1 MPASR
6 ILGPDGQPM
15 TKEDLTREIASVSVS
30 GIRRRYQD
38 AIAAG
43 LNPDRLKSVLRAAND
58 GNAHAQLTL
67 AEEMEERDPHYAA
80 VLGVRKR
87 AVLGLERLVESASD
101 DSADVQLADAVRD
114 YLVNTPVFGRLLASL
129 LDAIG
134 KGYSA
139 VEVRWDT
146 TQTPWAPRNGRTR
159 LETAY
164 TWRDPRFFTYDRATG
179 RELRLLD
186 DTAPVEG
193 LPLPPYRFVIHE
205 PAIKMGLPIRGGLAR
220 LAATACMV
228 SMLNLSDWLSLAE
241 IFGLPMRLGRY
252 PDRYAMSNSKEA
264 TDAINELKNAVFDLG
279 TDAGAVLPESLKIE
293 FQSAVAGVGGA
304 DLFSGLADYLQK
316 LISKAVLGRSDAA
329 DATPGKLGGETASSE
344 VRRDI
349 LESDAEELQATIN
362 GQLVRPFIDLNFG
375 QQARYPAFKLL
386 VPNQE
391 DLTVLVTMLEK
402 MVPLGMEVEQSVIR
416 DKWGLPDP
424 AKGAKL
430 LGVKTDIPP
439 VIPAT
444 NRAANRA
451 QTPTDAGG
459 ATTDPT
465 APLVDRMD
473 AEAEPLIDALLQPVR
488 DLMQSSGSLEGFRD
502 ALLGMYPSIPPNA
515 LASLMGQALAVAEAT
530 GRFEAQP

>member
-6 ILGPDGQPM
+6 ILGPDGQPI
-15 TKEDLTREIASVSVS
+15 TKADLTREIASVSVS
-30 GIRRRYQD
+30 GTRRLYQD
-38 AIAAG
+38 SIAAG
-43 LNPDRLKSVLRAAND
+43 LTPDRLKSVLRAAND
-58 GNAHAQLTL
+58 GNAHAFLTL

-101 DSADVQLADAVRD
+101 DPADIQLADAVRD
-114 YLVNTPVFGRLLASL
+114 YLVNPPIFGRLLVSL

-134 KGYSA
+134 KGYSV

-164 TWRDPRFFTYDRATG
+164 TWRDQRFFTYDRGTG

-193 LPLPPYRFVIHE
+193 LPLPPYRFVVHE

-228 SMLNLSDWLSLAE
+228 STLNLSDWLSLAE

-252 PDRYAMSNSKEA
+252 PDRYAMNGSKEA
-264 TDAINELKNAVFDLG
+264 ADAINELKNAVFSLG

-304 DLFSGLADYLQK
+304 DLYSGLADYLQK
-316 LISKAVLGRSDAA
+316 LVSKAVLGRSDAA
-329 DATPGKLGGETASSE
+329 DATPGKLGGETAQSE

-349 LESDAEELQATIN
+349 LESDAEELQSTIN
-362 GQLVRPFIDLNFG
+362 DQLVRPFIDLNFG
-375 QQARYPAFKLL
+375 QQDRYPAFKLL
-386 VPNQE
+386 VPDQE
-391 DLTVLVTMLEK
+391 DLAGLVDMLSK
-402 MVPLGMEVEQSVIR
+402 LVPLGLEVEQSVIR

-430 LGVKTDIPP
+430 LGVKADIPP
-439 VIPAT
+439 VIPAM

-451 QTPTDAGG
+451 QSPANI
-459 ATTDPT
+459 DPT
-465 APLVDRMD
+465 APLVDRLET
-473 AEAEPLIDALLQPVR
+473 EAEPLIDALLSPIR
-488 DLMQSSGSLEGFRD
+488 MLMESSTSIEEFRD
-502 ALLGMYPSIPPNA
+502 TLLGLYPDLDPTA
-515 LASLMGQALAVAEAT
+515 VADLMGQALAVAEVT
-530 GRFEAQP
+530 GRFEVRP